1 MTQHKDLDDDV
12 VTDFVVHAE
21 REVFEVDAVADDERK
36 ILPVAVAD
44 DLQSLQVHKRHHDT
58 SK

>member
-1 MTQHKDLDDDV
+1 MTQHKNLDDDV

-21 REVFEVDAVADDERK
+21 REVFEVDAIADDERK

-44 DLQSLQVHKRHHDT
+44 DLQSLQVQERHHDT
-58 SK
+58 S